1 MKKNLYYRTVFKRT
15 NWLKEGI
22 LNLFLG
28 FSSWPR
34 LMLEVFLR
42 RNFGERYFSFS
53 AALFITCLMAA
64 LPIAYQEFI
73 SSFRRFMGDARFG
86 GGMMDF
92 IWLFTT
98 WYAYLAGFLYM
109 SLQRR
114 EEIKHMPSVFDFGRF
129 SLSTGHIHPFFLNL
143 NIGGKPAD
151 VRTIETVL
159 EPGLFAGAGVLLI
172 IMRQPIGT
180 VFLFCSL
187 FYSMSYIAAYR
198 QGDHFVMDKIDEM
211 ICNEELVNSFVE
223 GRDASE
229 TRGVNYYGRRPAD
242 PETRRRLA
250 ETFVDENT
258 AEAR

>member
-64 LPIAYQEFI
+64 LPIAYQEFL
-73 SSFRRFMGDARFG
+73 SRFRQFMGDPRFG
-86 GGMMDF
+86 GDLMDF

-143 NIGGKPAD
+143 NIGGRPAD
-151 VRTIETVL
+151 VRTIETML

-198 QGDHFVMDKIDEM
+198 RGDHFVMDKIDEM

-223 GRDASE
+223 GRDTRE

-250 ETFVDENT
+250 ETFVDENV
-258 AEAR
+258 AEAV